1 MKRAAM
7 LAGVASVCVACGGA
21 WEVERSV
28 TIDAPPSAVWSVL
41 ADLAAYE
48 EWNRYSPGADGTLEE
63 GGVVTITAKLGDEV
77 QTVDNRVTR
86 VEPERVLCWHS
97 MNWFEPLVKGTRCR
111 FLTPNGDGGTEF
123 RHHEIMEG
131 AAAGIVE
138 AVYRER
144 IEAGLELM
152 NGDLKRAAEA
162 RSR

>member
-1 MKRAAM
+1 MIRTAA
-7 LAGVASVCVACGGA
+7 LAAIASTGIACGGP

-28 TIDAPPSAVWSVL
+28 TIDAPPAAVWSVL
-41 ADLAAYE
+41 ADLPSYE

-63 GGVVTITAKLGDEV
+63 GGVVTITAKLGDEI
-77 QTVDNRVTR
+77 QYVDNRVTR

-97 MNWFEPLVKGTRCR
+97 MNWYEPLVKGTRCR
-111 FLTPNGDGGTEF
+111 FLSANDEGGTVF

-144 IEAGLELM
+144 IEAGLERM
-152 NGDLKRAAEA
+152 NGDLKRAVEA
-162 RSR
+162 RAR